1 MSKPKEQA
9 QVKLIVSIIAR
20 DKNIIKPILSN
31 LQERFGNID
40 FISEK
45 MDFSHTEYYND
56 EIGDNLFRKIISFDK
71 LICPS
76 DLADV
81 KIFTNSVEVQYSD
94 NGKRKANIDP
104 GYIAMEKF
112 VLASCKNFSHRIYLS
127 EGVYADLTLIYKGN
141 NFQALEWTF
150 PDYAK
155 ECMITLLKNLRERY
169 ACQLKLRVKNLNHV
183 L

>member
-1 MSKPKEQA
+1 MSKPKEPA
-9 QVKLIVSIIAR
+9 QVKLIASIIAG

-31 LQERFGNID
+31 LQERFGDID

-45 MDFSHTEYYND
+45 MEFNHTNYYND
-56 EIGDNLFRKIISFDK
+56 EIGENLFRKMVSFDK

-76 DLADV
+76 DLAAI
-81 KIFTNSVEVQYSD
+81 KIFTNSIENQYAD
-94 NGKRKANIDP
+94 NGKRKTNIDP

-127 EGVYADLTLIYKGN
+127 EGVYADLTLIYKRN

-155 ECMITLLKNLRERY
+155 EWMITLLKSLRERY
-169 ACQLKLRVKNLNHV
+169 ACQLKFR
-183 L
+183 